1 MRGRKRGTPLHV
13 PTRPCKLLLP
23 TKIAQGLVE
32 MYLHTRLLFGI
43 GTVTLAALVI
53 SLVLPLES
61 VRSDVAR
68 ETDASMQLAQLLLDV
83 QHAVGAAGGSAEA
96 RLAATNEIRRA
107 HDLRHVRVS
116 LVDDAGALLATSPA
130 EDPQVGRIT
139 RALLSS
145 SPRATLTYPVTYRA
159 VPLGALR
166 VSSNP
171 MSEFAEI
178 EQRVAGDLTLLTL
191 VLLALGAAIYST
203 VRQVLSPI
211 AQVQAALASLQA
223 GNFETRLPRFRIKD
237 VDDISQRFNQCAA
250 AMQEAAAQRRD
261 LNRRIIEAEE
271 EERRRLA
278 RELHDELGQSLTAI
292 KVDAAYIAREA
303 ANSSPKI
310 VASAHGI
317 ERLSSD
323 IMELIRSMLARLRPH
338 GLETVGLRE
347 TLRDLVNGWQV
358 RVADR
363 FRCSLTVE
371 GGVDVLAP
379 DLSITVYRLIQECLT
394 NAVRHSRARM
404 IAIKLS
410 VNEDSRR
417 VLVDVTE
424 SEVIAQGA
432 EVGSNGT
439 GLLGMRER
447 VEAQGGE
454 LNVEINDAGG
464 LSLHAWMPVESRRA
478 EVVDA

>member
-1 MRGRKRGTPLHV
+1 
-13 PTRPCKLLLP
+13 
-23 TKIAQGLVE
+23 

-43 GTVTLAALVI
+43 GAVTLAALVV
-53 SLVLPLES
+53 SLVVPLES
-61 VRSDVAR
+61 IRSDVAR

-83 QHAVGAAGGSAEA
+83 QHAVGSAKGSAEA
-96 RLAATNEIRRA
+96 RFAAANEIRRA
-107 HDLRHVRVS
+107 NDLRHVRVS
-116 LVDDAGALLATSPA
+116 LVDDTGALLATSPA
-130 EDPQVGRIT
+130 EEPQVGRLT

-145 SPRATLTYPVTYRA
+145 SPSATLRYPVAYHA
-159 VPLGALR
+159 VPLGELR

-178 EQRVAGDLTLLTL
+178 EQRVGRDLAVLAL
-191 VLLALGAAIYST
+191 VLLAMSAALYGM
-203 VRQVLSPI
+203 VRQGLKPI
-211 AQVQAALASLQA
+211 AHVQAALANLQA
-223 GNFETRLPRFRIKD
+223 GHLETRLPRFPLKD
-237 VDDISQRFNQCAA
+237 IDDISLRFNQCAA

-303 ANSSPKI
+303 AGSAPKI
-310 VASAHGI
+310 VSSAHAI
-317 ERLSSD
+317 EKLSSN

-347 TLRDLVNGWQV
+347 TLQDLVNGWQV

-363 FRCSLTVE
+363 FHCLLTVRGE
-371 GGVDVLAP
+371 VDILAP
-379 DLSITVYRLIQECLT
+379 DLNITVYRLIQECLT

-404 IAIKLS
+404 IAIRLS
-410 VNEDSRR
+410 LEEEQAAPGARR
-417 VLVDVTE
+417 VLLDVTE
-424 SEVIAQGA
+424 SEMSANATAVGA
-432 EVGSNGT
+432 GGA

-447 VEAQGGE
+447 VEAHGGE
-454 LNVEINDAGG
+454 LQIDFDPAGG
-464 LSLHAWMPVESRRA
+464 LSLHAWIPVVPQGIET
-478 EVVDA
+478 VDA

>member
-1 MRGRKRGTPLHV
+1 
-13 PTRPCKLLLP
+13 
-23 TKIAQGLVE
+23 

-53 SLVLPLES
+53 SLLVPLES
-61 VRSDVAR
+61 IRSDVSR

-83 QHAVGAAGGSAEA
+83 QHAVGNAKGSAAA
-96 RLAATNEIRRA
+96 RFAATDEIRRA
-107 HDLRHVRVS
+107 NDLRHVRVS
-116 LVDDAGALLATSPA
+116 LVDDTGALLATSPA
-130 EDPQVGRIT
+130 EEPQAGGIT
-139 RALLSS
+139 KALLSS
-145 SPRATLTYPVTYRA
+145 SPSTTLIYPVAYHA
-159 VPLGALR
+159 VPLGELR

-178 EQRVAGDLTLLTL
+178 EQRVGKDLALLTL
-191 VLLALGAAIYST
+191 ALLAMSAAIYWM
-203 VRQVLSPI
+203 VRQGLRPI
-211 AQVQAALASLQA
+211 AQVQAALANLQA
-223 GNFETRLPRFRIKD
+223 GHLETRLPRFRLKD

-261 LNRRIIEAEE
+261 LTRRIIEAEE
-271 EERRRLA
+271 EERKRLA

-303 ANSSPKI
+303 ANSAPKI
-310 VASAHGI
+310 VDSAHAI
-317 ERLSSD
+317 EQLSSN

-347 TLRDLVNGWQV
+347 TLHDLVNGWQA

-363 FRCSLTVE
+363 FHCSLSIR
-371 GGVDVLAP
+371 GNVDVLAP
-379 DLSITVYRLIQECLT
+379 DLNITVYRLIQECLT

-404 IAIKLS
+404 IALRLS
-410 VNEDSRR
+410 IEVGR

-424 SEVIAQGA
+424 SQLTQNAAAVGA
-432 EVGSNGT
+432 SGA

-447 VEAQGGE
+447 VAAQGGA
-454 LNVEINDAGG
+454 LTIDFDPAGG
-464 LSLHAWMPVESRRA
+464 LSLHAWMPVASQFSEGA
-478 EVVDA
+478 HA

>member
-1 MRGRKRGTPLHV
+1 
-13 PTRPCKLLLP
+13 
-23 TKIAQGLVE
+23 

-53 SLVLPLES
+53 SLLLPLES

-83 QHAVGAAGGSAEA
+83 QHAVGTATGSAEA

-116 LVDDAGALLATSPA
+116 LVDDAGTLLATSPA

-145 SPRATLTYPVTYRA
+145 SPPATLTYPVAYHA

-191 VLLALGAAIYST
+191 VLLALSAAIYST
-203 VRQVLSPI
+203 VRQVLRPI
-211 AQVQAALASLQA
+211 AEVQAALTSLQA
-223 GNFETRLPRFRIKD
+223 GNFETRLPHFRIKD

-303 ANSSPKI
+303 VNSSPKI
-310 VASAHGI
+310 VGSAHGI

-323 IMELIRSMLARLRPH
+323 IMELIRSMLARLRPP

-347 TLRDLVNGWQV
+347 TLQDLVNSWQV

-371 GGVDVLAP
+371 GAVDVLAP

-404 IAIKLS
+404 IAIELS
-410 VNEDSRR
+410 ANEDSHR
-417 VLVDVTE
+417 VLVVVTE
-424 SEVIAQGA
+424 SEVTAHGA

-454 LNVEINDAGG
+454 LNVEINDEGG
-464 LSLHAWMPVESRRA
+464 LSLHAWMPMESRRV
-478 EVVDA
+478 EVIHA